1 MRKFISVL
9 KDKRGL
15 SNTVE
20 MLGVAIML
28 SVLTIAGLILFGYI
42 HNITVLDRFAD
53 EMVSK
58 VALEGKCSGAEI
70 TERYEE
76 LVESTGIRPT
86 ISYDAEYYNHSDKT
100 VQYGNSIT
108 VTVQMEIDI
117 IGFGDFMITD
127 EPIRKSTGQS
137 MQYWKG

>member
-1 MRKFISVL
+1 MKKFISL
-9 KDKRGL
+9 LRDKCGI

-20 MLGVAIML
+20 MLGVTILL
-28 SVLTIAGLILFGYI
+28 SILTIAGIVVAGYI

-58 VALEGKCSGAEI
+58 VAFEGKCSGAEI

-76 LVESTGIRPT
+76 LVKSTGIRPT
-86 ISYDAEYYNHSDKT
+86 ISYDAKYYSHSDKT

-108 VTVQMEIDI
+108 VTVQMEINV
-117 IGFGDFMITD
+117 IGFGDFIITD